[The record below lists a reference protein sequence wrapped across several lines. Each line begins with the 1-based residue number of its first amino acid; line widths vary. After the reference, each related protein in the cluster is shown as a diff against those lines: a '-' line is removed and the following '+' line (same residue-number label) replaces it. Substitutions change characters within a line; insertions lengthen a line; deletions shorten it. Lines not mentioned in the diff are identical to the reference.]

1 MSQKI
6 YLGPTMSGQG
16 ITITTG
22 SIFNGSTPPEIATR
36 QQSDANFAALFV
48 SIDEVAEARIGIR
61 TGNTFLAECYKNV
74 HQNYINSKKGV
85 N

>member
-22 SIFNGSTPPEIATR
+22 SIFNGSTPPEIEQR

-61 TGNTFLAECYKNV
+61 NGNTFLAECYKNV
-74 HQNYINSKKGV
+74 NQNYINSKKGV

>member
-22 SIFNGSTPPEIATR
+22 SIFNGSTSAEIEQR

-61 TGNTFLAECYKNV
+61 NGNTFLAECYKNV